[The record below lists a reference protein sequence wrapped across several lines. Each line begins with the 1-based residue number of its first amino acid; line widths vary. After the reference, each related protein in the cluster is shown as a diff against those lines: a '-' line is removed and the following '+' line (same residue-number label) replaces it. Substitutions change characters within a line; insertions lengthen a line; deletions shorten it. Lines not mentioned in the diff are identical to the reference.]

1 MYLHHT
7 SSQMLEWA
15 MKPSVCVCDS
25 RGAGEVDGAWCVPVC
40 TGVLLPPGIIG
51 QLLVVPKPKPASHQQ
66 PPGPTRPS
74 MEQEFP
80 IKGNLPR

>member
-1 MYLHHT
+1 MYLCHT

-15 MKPSVCVCDS
+15 MKPSVFVIV
-25 RGAGEVDGAWCVPVC
+25 GGGEVDGAWCVPVC

-80 IKGNLPR
+80 IKGKLPR

>member
-1 MYLHHT
+1 MGN
-7 SSQMLEWA
+7 EA
-15 MKPSVCVCDS
+15 KCVCVFVIV
-25 RGAGEVDGAWCVPVC
+25 GGGEEDGALCVPVC

>member
-1 MYLHHT
+1 MYLCHT

-15 MKPSVCVCDS
+15 MKPSVFVIV
-25 RGAGEVDGAWCVPVC
+25 GGGEVDGAWCVPVC